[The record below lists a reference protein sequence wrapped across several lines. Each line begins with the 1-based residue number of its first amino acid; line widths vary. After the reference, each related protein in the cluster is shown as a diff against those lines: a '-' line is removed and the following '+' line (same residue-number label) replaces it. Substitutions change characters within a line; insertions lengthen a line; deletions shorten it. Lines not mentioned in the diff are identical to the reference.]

1 MSVGPAGVAD
11 LFYLLESNKLGEVE
25 EIKKVFHDHFLCTK
39 DNWLVNGLFDY
50 YLSTNSLR
58 TAEVLAGVRDP
69 HDKHLLDRLS
79 DILSKPGNSRQRIQ
93 ALTLLGHIARRQ
105 PTWLY
110 KLASHALFRDLLKLL
125 KVEADILPLMSA
137 LLLLVM
143 LLPMLP
149 AALGPYLPEIFEVFG
164 RLASYY
170 HHHQSSLL
178 SPSFTSTTAPN
189 IIDKDHLYLI
199 HLQVGL
205 YGLFQRLY
213 AMYPCNFI
221 SYLKQQYVQRDQL
234 ATFTHTIRP
243 MLDSVRMHPSL
254 VTASKDAEISAT
266 RWKKMEH
273 HDIVIECGRFT
284 LDKCREEILGVVN
297 SRCTPPL
304 DQSSITCA
312 PINICGGVTTTEI
325 SNGEDDTFWS
335 PSMTVPPHSPAQTA
349 SLEPRSAPPTPNNNR
364 SGTSPPEAAIE
375 ATPET
380 TPVKD
385 LRKLSTRQTPLG
397 SSAVRA
403 LNALGNGTSSRPSTP
418 TPVNPSSVSGVKS
431 ADVAANTHGFLS
443 NRLSKIMTDRQNVL
457 QSQKSL
463 SNSEENGRLLEM
475 AVSQNGKND
484 SWQEDQE
491 VLEIVSSHGNGAVE
505 MSKYVEAQS
514 EGRNERSTYGTLSD
528 LSQKIYQLRLY
539 SQCHFPIEDSNSNET
554 HKVKYRRAYN
564 ILHYQQ
570 EQKKKSTFI
579 CSIQIRHSRSCPDM
593 KIQKKCYSEDVT
605 DQALMG
611 AKRREETASQTC
623 DLYPYEHL
631 LLGMLDQNSQ
641 NCSQE
646 SSDSR
651 MSPISMLDQYIEAC
665 TKTNSFSSKTRPNGT
680 RQKQKKKGE
689 EDAEEDGG
697 EDDGVDPTCANNQ
710 SLQLMQMQ
718 LQFERQRREVHAER
732 NRRLLG
738 KLRDSRASQEHNLAL
753 TERLKMIEREVEEL
767 RAQLEHNKKE
777 ANQAEEQYKEAMHHW
792 QTKCVE
798 EQRQS
803 HAFKDRLEILELELK
818 NEQKKTVE
826 AQQQLRSVEAELFN
840 AGHQLK
846 TALKAADRGK
856 ELECIVDTMQKKFV
870 LLGEAQL
877 RLEENT
883 STFSP
888 TTKQE
893 TAQIQKSCT
902 EELNNIRRQLESRS
916 SHLEAVKARLGE
928 LENKDARKETQLL
941 NLQRLLQETKE
952 QHASELEA
960 VESKYQAQ
968 VEINLHLEGRILELH
983 GKLETATY
991 SNTSPMGNPAS
1002 SASPKERSPPLSTSL
1017 ASSSEG
1023 SLAFIHPGAGIIMN
1037 DCCDTATGEIPNLQA
1052 MIEPI
1057 PSSSQTTSPSRFVT
1071 QRSSTPKQD

>member
-58 TAEVLAGVRDP
+58 TAEVLAGVREP

-79 DILSKPGNSRQRIQ
+79 DILSKSGNSRQRIQ

-170 HHHQSSLL
+170 HHQSSLL

-189 IIDKDHLYLI
+189 VIDKDHLYLI

-205 YGLFQRLY
+205 YGLFHRLY

-221 SYLKQQYVQRDQL
+221 SYLKQQYIQRDQL

-312 PINICGGVTTTEI
+312 PINICGGVTTEI

-349 SLEPRSAPPTPNNNR
+349 SHEPRSAPPTPNNNR

-385 LRKLSTRQTPLG
+385 LRKLSTRQAPLG

-418 TPVNPSSVSGVKS
+418 TPINSSSVSGVKS
-431 ADVAANTHGFLS
+431 TDVAANTHGFLS

-463 SNSEENGRLLEM
+463 CNSEENGRLLEM
-475 AVSQNGKND
+475 AISLNGKND

-505 MSKYVEAQS
+505 MPKYVEAQS
-514 EGRNERSTYGTLSD
+514 ETRNERSMYGTLSN

-539 SQCHFPIEDSNSNET
+539 SQCQRDPVEESNSNVT
-554 HKVKYRRAYN
+554 HK
-564 ILHYQQ
+564 
-570 EQKKKSTFI
+570 
-579 CSIQIRHSRSCPDM
+579 IRHSRSCPDM
-593 KIQKKCYSEDVT
+593 KMQKKCYSEDLIV
-605 DQALMG
+605 QALTG
-611 AKRREETASQTC
+611 TKKREDTGSQTC
-623 DLYPYEHL
+623 DLFPYEHL
-631 LLGMLDQNSQ
+631 LIGMLDQNSQ
-641 NCSQE
+641 NFSQE

-651 MSPISMLDQYIEAC
+651 MSPIIMLDRYIEAC
-665 TKTNSFSSKTRPNGT
+665 TRTNSFSSKTRPNST
-680 RQKQKKKGE
+680 KQKQKKKGE

-697 EDDGVDPTCANNQ
+697 EDDSVEPTCANQ

-738 KLRDSRASQEHNLAL
+738 KLRDSRASEEHNLAL

-767 RAQLEHNKKE
+767 KVQLEHNKKE
-777 ANQAEEQYKEAMHHW
+777 AHQAEEQYKEAMHHW
-792 QTKCVE
+792 QTKCIE

-803 HAFKDRLEILELELK
+803 HAFKDRLENLELELK
-818 NEQKKTVE
+818 SEQKKTVE

-856 ELECIVDTMQKKFV
+856 ELECIVETMQKKFV

-877 RLEENT
+877 KLEENT

-893 TAQIQKSCT
+893 TAQIQKACT
-902 EELNNIRRQLESRS
+902 EELNNTRRQLESRS
-916 SHLEAVKARLGE
+916 SHLEALKARLSE
-928 LENKDARKETQLL
+928 LENKEARKETQLV

-960 VESKYQAQ
+960 VESKYRAQ
-968 VEINLHLEGRILELH
+968 VEINLLLEGRILELH

-991 SNTSPMGNPAS
+991 SNTLGNPAS

-1037 DCCDTATGEIPNLQA
+1037 DCCDTTTGEIPNLQA

-1057 PSSSQTTSPSRFVT
+1057 SSSSQTTSPSRSVT
-1071 QRSSTPKQD
+1071 QQPSTSKQD

>member
-1 MSVGPAGVAD
+1 MSVSAAAE

-58 TAEVLAGVRDP
+58 TAEVLAGVREP

-79 DILSKPGNSRQRIQ
+79 DVFSKPGNSGQRIQ

-110 KLASHALFRDLLKLL
+110 KLANHALFRDLLKLL
-125 KVEADILPLMSA
+125 KVEADVLPLMSA

-170 HHHQSSLL
+170 HYQLSLL
-178 SPSFTSTTAPN
+178 SSSTVFTSTSTVSN
-189 IIDKDHLYLI
+189 VIDKDHLYLI

-205 YGLFQRLY
+205 HSLFHRLY

-221 SYLKQQYVQRDQL
+221 SYLKQQYIQRDQL

-243 MLDSVRMHPSL
+243 MLDSVRMHPLL

-284 LDKCREEILGVVN
+284 LDKCREEILSVVN

-304 DQSSITCA
+304 DQSSTTCA
-312 PINICGGVTTTEI
+312 PINICGGVTTVEI

-335 PSMTVPPHSPAQTA
+335 PSMAVPPHSPPFQNT
-349 SLEPRSAPPTPNNNR
+349 SHEPRSAPPTPNNNR

-385 LRKLSTRQTPLG
+385 LRKLTTRQAPLG
-397 SSAVRA
+397 SNAVRA
-403 LNALGNGTSSRPSTP
+403 LNALSNSASSRPSTP
-418 TPVNPSSVSGVKS
+418 TLINSSSTGAVRSMDIG
-431 ADVAANTHGFLS
+431 NTHGFLS
-443 NRLSKIMTDRQNVL
+443 HRLSKIMTDRQNVL
-457 QSQKSL
+457 QQPQKL
-463 SNSEENGRLLEM
+463 VSNSEENGRLLEM
-475 AVSQNGKND
+475 AISQNGKND
-484 SWQEDQE
+484 SFEQEDQE
-491 VLEIVSSHGNGAVE
+491 VLEIVSSHGNGTIE
-505 MSKYVEAQS
+505 IPKYVELQS
-514 EGRNERSTYGTLSD
+514 ESRNEKSTVSALADSI
-528 LSQKIYQLRLY
+528 SQKIYKFRLY
-539 SQCHFPIEDSNSNET
+539 SQCHFPSEDSNIT
-554 HKVKYRRAYN
+554 HK
-564 ILHYQQ
+564 
-570 EQKKKSTFI
+570 
-579 CSIQIRHSRSCPDM
+579 IRHSKSCPDM
-593 KIQKKCYSEDVT
+593 EMQKKYNNEDVIDPIKLIGT
-605 DQALMG
+605 
-611 AKRREETASQTC
+611 AKREDVSIQTC
-623 DLYPYEHL
+623 DLFPYEYL
-631 LLGMLDQNSQ
+631 FLGVLDQNSQ
-641 NCSQE
+641 NSSQN

-651 MSPISMLDQYIEAC
+651 LSPISMLDQYIETC
-665 TKTNSFSSKTRPNGT
+665 TRVNSFFNKTKTNNT

-697 EDDGVDPTCANNQ
+697 DDDSVDTTCANQ
-710 SLQLMQMQ
+710 LLQLMQMQ

-738 KLRDSRASQEHNLAL
+738 KSRDLRALEEHNLAL
-753 TERLKMIEREVEEL
+753 TDRLKMVEREVETL
-767 RAQLEHNKKE
+767 KTQLEYNKKE
-777 ANQAEEQYKEAMHHW
+777 AHQAEEQYKETIHHW
-792 QTKCVE
+792 QTKCIE
-798 EQRQS
+798 EQQQS
-803 HAFKDRLEILELELK
+803 YAFKERLECLELELK
-818 NEQKKTVE
+818 SEQRKAAE
-826 AQQQLRSVEAELFN
+826 IQQQLRSTEAELFN

-856 ELECIVDTMQKKFV
+856 ELERIVDIMQKKFV

-883 STFSP
+883 STLSP
-888 TTKQE
+888 TVRQE
-893 TAQIQKSCT
+893 ATQIQKSYT
-902 EELNNIRRQLESRS
+902 EELNNIRRQLESRT
-916 SHLEAVKARLGE
+916 SHLEALKTRLSE
-928 LENKDARKETQLL
+928 LENKEARKETQLVD
-941 NLQRLLQETKE
+941 LQRLLQETKE
-952 QHASELEA
+952 QHAFELGA
-960 VESKYQAQ
+960 IESKYRAQ
-968 VEINLHLEGRILELH
+968 VEINLLLEGRILELH
-983 GKLETATY
+983 GKLETVTC
-991 SNTSPMGNPAS
+991 SNASLMTNPAS

-1023 SLAFIHPGAGIIMN
+1023 SLAFIHPGGGIIMN
-1037 DCCDTATGEIPNLQA
+1037 DCCETATGEISNLQA
-1052 MIEPI
+1052 MIEP
-1057 PSSSQTTSPSRFVT
+1057 SNSGRATSPSCSLT
-1071 QRSSTPKQD
+1071 QRLSMSKQD